1 LNVSLEPGTKGTT
14 RPTES
19 EDMLLFNVTKL
30 ASGLIVAVVIGWL
43 LVLGKSILLPVLLG
57 IIGIYILDSTAS
69 TIGRVPGLRH
79 IPRRGRRLLALLAI
93 FLTLVLIGVFLEAN
107 AQAVAQNIPRYQTNL
122 KALIDSAMA
131 MLGVK
136 KLPDW
141 STIEQTIAGKFDILG
156 FVQGTLS
163 TVQGFGTVML
173 MTILYI
179 VFILSDLDDMP
190 EKVRK
195 ALGDAETA
203 DRSLQIVAQIN
214 QKIGSYLSAKTLINV
229 ILAVISYV
237 IMLLLG
243 IEFAMFW
250 AILIGLLNYI
260 PYLGSIV
267 GVLFPVML
275 SLVQFGGIWHAG
287 VALIALMAA
296 QLFVG
301 NFLEPRL
308 VGNSVNLSGFMVLFS
323 LTIWTAM
330 WGLAGTILA
339 IPLTAV
345 VMIIL
350 SQIHSTRPLAILMS
364 ESGELD

>member
-1 LNVSLEPGTKGTT
+1 
-14 RPTES
+14 
-19 EDMLLFNVTKL
+19 MLQFNVTKL
-30 ASGLIVAVVIGWL
+30 AAGLIVAVIFGWIL
-43 LVLGKSILLPVLLG
+43 IIGKSLLLPVLLG

-69 TIGRVPGLRH
+69 TIGRVPGLRK

-93 FLTLVLIGVFLEAN
+93 FLLFVLMGVFLEAN
-107 AQAVAQNIPRYQTNL
+107 AQAVAQNIPRYKTNL
-122 KALIDSAMA
+122 NALIESGMSI
-131 MLGVK
+131 LGVK

-141 STIEQTIAGKFDILG
+141 STIEQTLSGKFDFLG
-156 FVQGTLS
+156 FLQGTLS
-163 TVQGFGTVML
+163 TVQGFGTVMM

-179 VFILSDLDDMP
+179 IFILTDLDDMP

-195 ALGDAETA
+195 AFGDAETS
-203 DRSLQIVAQIN
+203 DRSLKIVAQIN

-229 ILAVISYV
+229 ILALISFV

-243 IEFAMFW
+243 IEFALFW

-260 PYLGSIV
+260 PYLGSIL

-275 SLVQFGGIWHAG
+275 SLVQFGGLWHAG
-287 VALIALMAA
+287 VAFVALMAA

-301 NFLEPRL
+301 NILEPRL

-350 SQIHSTRPLAILMS
+350 SQIQSTRPLAILMS

>member
-1 LNVSLEPGTKGTT
+1 MKVGPGRKEV
-14 RPTES
+14 TERT
-19 EDMLLFNVTKL
+19 ENKDMLQFNVTKL
-30 ASGLIVAVVIGWL
+30 ASGLIVAVAIGWL

-69 TIGRVPGLRH
+69 TIGRVPGLRGM
-79 IPRRGRRLLALLAI
+79 PRRARRLLALLVI
-93 FLTLVLIGVFLEAN
+93 FLLLVLMGVLIESN
-107 AQAVAQNIPRYQTNL
+107 AQAVAANIPRYQTNL
-122 KALIDSAMA
+122 NALIESVMS

-141 STIEQTIAGKFDILG
+141 SSIEQTLSGKFDVLG
-156 FVQGTLS
+156 FLQGTLS
-163 TVQGFGTVML
+163 TVQGFGTVLM

-179 VFILSDLDDMP
+179 VFILTDLNGMP
-190 EKVRK
+190 VKLQK
-195 ALGDAETA
+195 ALGDAESA
-203 DRSLQIVAQIN
+203 DRSLKIVAQIN

-229 ILAVISYV
+229 ILAAISFA

-243 IEFAMFW
+243 IEFALFW

-260 PYLGSIV
+260 PYLGSIM

-275 SLVQFGGIWHAG
+275 SLVQFSGLWHAG
-287 VALIALMAA
+287 VAFIALMAA

-301 NFLEPRL
+301 NYLEPRL

-350 SQIHSTRPLAILMS
+350 SQIQSTRPLAILMS
-364 ESGELD
+364 ENGELD